1 MNQPLLPEG
10 KYVESLKLNDVKK
23 LLIKHYG
30 QAWQKLEELSY
41 YKNVLENNTC
51 RETTTADEANSQCQ
65 NMEESCFQS
74 I

>member
-1 MNQPLLPEG
+1 MNPPLLPEG
-10 KYVESLKLNDVKK
+10 KDVESLKLNDVKK

-30 QAWQKLEELSY
+30 QEWQKLEELSY

-51 RETTTADEANSQCQ
+51 RETTADEANSQCQ
-65 NMEESCFQS
+65 NMEESFFQS